1 MTPETLYEEFPQG
14 RFWILLYL
22 QAKYQPPRS
31 TTTSDLFPFYFYHLY
46 IVLIMNRIFGSS
58 SSKKPKPTL
67 QDAINATDARV
78 ASVEVKIKKLDG
90 ELFRYKEQMSKLRSG
105 PGKNAIQ
112 QRALRVLQQK
122 KLYEGQLNQLQQQ
135 TFNMESAALT
145 TDNLRNTMATVDAM
159 KLANKEMRKQY
170 GKIDIDKIENMHY
183 DMEEL
188 LEQANEIQESLGRSY
203 AVPDEIDE
211 ADLEAELD
219 ALQLEEEEEGPS
231 YLSDLNKIP
240 DFVDEAPVEISEPIT
255 KEAVKTT

>member
-1 MTPETLYEEFPQG
+1 
-14 RFWILLYL
+14 
-22 QAKYQPPRS
+22 
-31 TTTSDLFPFYFYHLY
+31 
-46 IVLIMNRIFGSS
+46 MNRIFGSS

-231 YLSDLNKIP
+231 YLSDLNKVP
-240 DFVDEAPVEISEPIT
+240 DFVDETPVEISEPIT

>member
-1 MTPETLYEEFPQG
+1 
-14 RFWILLYL
+14 
-22 QAKYQPPRS
+22 
-31 TTTSDLFPFYFYHLY
+31 
-46 IVLIMNRIFGSS
+46 MNRIFGSS
-58 SSKKPKPTL
+58 SSKKPKSTL

-90 ELFRYKEQMSKLRSG
+90 ELFRYKEQMSKLRNG

-170 GKIDIDKIENMHY
+170 GKIDIDKIENMHF

-240 DFVDEAPVEISEPIT
+240 DFVDEPPVEMSEPTT
-255 KEAVKTT
+255 KEAVKTA

>member
-1 MTPETLYEEFPQG
+1 
-14 RFWILLYL
+14 
-22 QAKYQPPRS
+22 
-31 TTTSDLFPFYFYHLY
+31 
-46 IVLIMNRIFGSS
+46 MNRIFGSS

-231 YLSDLNKIP
+231 YLSDLNKVP
-240 DFVDEAPVEISEPIT
+240 DFVDETPVEISESTT

>member
-1 MTPETLYEEFPQG
+1 
-14 RFWILLYL
+14 
-22 QAKYQPPRS
+22 
-31 TTTSDLFPFYFYHLY
+31 
-46 IVLIMNRIFGSS
+46 MNRIFGSS

-122 KLYEGQLNQLQQQ
+122 KLYEGQLSQLQQQ

-211 ADLEAELD
+211 ADLEAGTYTHGFSFRLSRNIMIIAELD

>member
-1 MTPETLYEEFPQG
+1 
-14 RFWILLYL
+14 
-22 QAKYQPPRS
+22 
-31 TTTSDLFPFYFYHLY
+31 
-46 IVLIMNRIFGSS
+46 MNRIFGSS

-90 ELFRYKEQMSKLRSG
+90 ELLRYKEQMSKLRSG

-188 LEQANEIQESLGRSY
+188 IEQANEIQESLGRSY

-231 YLSDLNKIP
+231 YLADLNKVP
-240 DFVDEAPVEISEPIT
+240 DFVDETPIEISEPTT

>member
-1 MTPETLYEEFPQG
+1 
-14 RFWILLYL
+14 
-22 QAKYQPPRS
+22 
-31 TTTSDLFPFYFYHLY
+31 
-46 IVLIMNRIFGSS
+46 MNRIFGSS

-240 DFVDEAPVEISEPIT
+240 DFVDEAPVEISESIT